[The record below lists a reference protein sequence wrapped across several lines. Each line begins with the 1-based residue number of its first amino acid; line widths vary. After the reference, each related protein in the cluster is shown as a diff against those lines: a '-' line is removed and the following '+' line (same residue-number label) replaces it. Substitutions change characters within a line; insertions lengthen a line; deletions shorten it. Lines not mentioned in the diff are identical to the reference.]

1 MALGPTE
8 HGWED
13 QRWTLARIKELIAR
27 RFRIDCSMATVWRLL
42 HRRECPW
49 QSPRTPAPGA

>member
-1 MALGPTE
+1 M
-8 HGWED
+8 
-13 QRWTLARIKELIAR
+13 IAR